1 MTVERYRLDN
11 GLQVLL
17 QPDTSAPVLCFE
29 TWFAVGSRHEK
40 LGKTGLAHLLEHLM
54 FNETSHHPHGEYDR
68 LLEAAG
74 AENNAATYLD
84 WTYYM
89 VNAPSEA
96 LPLVIELESDRM
108 QHLVLREDHVARER
122 DVVANER
129 RQTVD
134 DDVDG
139 KLNELLYT
147 NSFSRHAYRFP
158 TIGTMADIQGL
169 TTDDCRRFYETYYA
183 PNNATLVVVG
193 DVDTEAV
200 IGLIEEAYGHMAHV
214 DIPEE
219 SPCAEPLRERPT
231 EVSATLPSATA
242 KLAVAY
248 PSPAMSSADHV
259 VLELVNEVMFGGR
272 ASRAHR
278 KLVHDMECAQDVYAY
293 VGPFRDPS
301 LYEMHVTARQG
312 VGSQQLLAGIDEVLD
327 SLQRCPITAADL
339 RRARSRLELD
349 ALQGMDSVT
358 GRAEQIGFCEV
369 VLGDPGALFDRL
381 GAYAAVTP
389 ERAMTVAQKYLRT
402 ERRTVV
408 QIEPAAAEAAP

>member
-1 MTVERYRLDN
+1 
-11 GLQVLL
+11 
-17 QPDTSAPVLCFE
+17 
-29 TWFAVGSRHEK
+29 
-40 LGKTGLAHLLEHLM
+40 
-54 FNETSHHPHGEYDR
+54 
-68 LLEAAG
+68 
-74 AENNAATYLD
+74 
-84 WTYYM
+84 M
-89 VNAPSEA
+89 VNTPSEA

-108 QHLVLREDHVARER
+108 QHLVLREEHVARER

-129 RQTVD
+129 RETVD

-169 TTDDCRRFYETYYA
+169 TTDDCQRFYATYYA

-193 DVDTEAV
+193 DVNADAV
-200 IGLIEEAYGHMAHV
+200 IDQIEEAYGDMPRV
-214 DIPEE
+214 DIPAE
-219 SPCAEPLRERPT
+219 SPRTEPVREQPT
-231 EVSATLPSATA
+231 DICATLPSATA

-248 PSPAMSSADHV
+248 PSPAMSSADHA
-259 VLELVNEVMFGGR
+259 VLELVNEVLFGGR

-278 KLVHDMECAQDVYAY
+278 TLVHDMECAQDVHAY

-312 VGSQQLLAGIDEVLD
+312 VGTPQLLAGLDEVLG
-327 SLQRCPITAADL
+327 SLQRCPIAAADL
-339 RRARSRLELD
+339 RRARARLELD
-349 ALQGMDSVT
+349 ALRGMDSVT

-381 GAYAAVTP
+381 RSYEAVTP
-389 ERAMTVAQKYLRT
+389 ERAMTVAHKYLRT
-402 ERRTVV
+402 EGRTVV
-408 QIEPAAAEAAP
+408 RIEPAGAEATP